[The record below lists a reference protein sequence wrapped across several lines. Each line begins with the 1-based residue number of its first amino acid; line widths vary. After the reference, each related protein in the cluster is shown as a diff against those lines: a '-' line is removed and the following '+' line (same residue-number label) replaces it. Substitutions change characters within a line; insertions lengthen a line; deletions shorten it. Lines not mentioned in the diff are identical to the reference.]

1 MSAIE
6 STVKTTSES
15 FKENFKAYQELI
27 ATLNDNLHKSSYPES
42 TKAKALLE
50 SRNKL
55 TTRNRVQQLIDPG
68 TNILELGA
76 LAGAEM
82 YDEVPPGAGL
92 LTAIGQISGTM
103 CMIIANNPAVKGG
116 TYFPI
121 TVKKHL
127 RAQEIAS
134 ENRLPCVY
142 LVDSGG
148 AYLPLQAEVFPDR
161 DHFGRIFY
169 NQARMS
175 QAGIPQ
181 IAAVLGSCT
190 AGGAYVPAMSEQ
202 AIMVKENATIF
213 LGGPPLVKAATGEI
227 VSSEELGGA
236 KVHCT
241 ISGVA
246 DYLAEDEQDALSICR
261 RLVKNLNYSLP
272 QNCSYLNPM
281 SDPANPLYDPSE
293 IYGIVGTNLKKP
305 FPSLEVIARLV
316 DGSEF
321 DEFKARYAPTVRC
334 GFAAIHGIQVGIIA
348 NDGILFSE
356 SSLKATHFIQLC
368 NQRNIP
374 LLFLQNIVGFMVGK
388 KFEHEGIAKNGAKL
402 VTAVA
407 SATVPKLTVI
417 IGSSH
422 GAGNYGMC
430 GRAYQPRMLFTWP
443 NSRIG
448 VMGKDQAANVLAE
461 INFAD
466 TKKKASEQEIKQYKD
481 NILDNYERESSPY
494 YATARLWDDGII
506 DPVKTRETL
515 SLALRVT
522 MIEHDRVNN
531 LGLFRM

>member
-261 RLVKNLNYSLP
+261 RLVKKLNYSLP

-356 SSLKATHFIQLC
+356 SSLKATH
-368 NQRNIP
+368 
-374 LLFLQNIVGFMVGK
+374 
-388 KFEHEGIAKNGAKL
+388 
-402 VTAVA
+402 
-407 SATVPKLTVI
+407 
-417 IGSSH
+417 
-422 GAGNYGMC
+422 
-430 GRAYQPRMLFTWP
+430 
-443 NSRIG
+443 
-448 VMGKDQAANVLAE
+448 
-461 INFAD
+461 
-466 TKKKASEQEIKQYKD
+466 
-481 NILDNYERESSPY
+481 
-494 YATARLWDDGII
+494 
-506 DPVKTRETL
+506 
-515 SLALRVT
+515 
-522 MIEHDRVNN
+522 
-531 LGLFRM
+531 